1 MDIPKSASMNSD
13 EASFAFLIAQSSPK
27 GAREPAEAQ
36 ESREGGA
43 PSGFDDGTSGMHDW
57 IDKQQQ
63 QALPDNEKFKFETHG
78 GDASLLNLAS

>member
-13 EASFAFLIAQSSPK
+13 EASFAVLIAKSSPK
-27 GAREPAEAQ
+27 EARKQAEAQ
-36 ESREGGA
+36 ESREARA
-43 PSGFDDGTSGMHDW
+43 PSAFDDTKEMREW
-57 IDKQQQ
+57 MDKKQQ